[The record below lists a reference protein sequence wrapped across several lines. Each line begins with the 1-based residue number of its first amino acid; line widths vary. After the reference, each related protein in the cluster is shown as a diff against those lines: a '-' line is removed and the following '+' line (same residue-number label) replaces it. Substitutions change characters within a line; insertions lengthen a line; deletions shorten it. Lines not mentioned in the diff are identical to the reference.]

1 MRKQIIFIVA
11 IIASLMSSTMLSA
24 TDMPY
29 SATRNH
35 IIIALDES
43 GTDWRSTE
51 ANVREGLK
59 NFLFNNNGNPLLGE
73 DDYISV
79 VGVKADCSAKMWDDF
94 VYVKTDKNQRLAYI
108 NDNSYVN
115 EVLSDSRK
123 WSDLAKTQ
131 RNYDSSYSLVSIAKP
146 YILARLGAEM
156 NKAWVERTFILLVTD
171 HRYNGGDFYNEL
183 QYFLGSEPYMRKH
196 IGLFDALELC
206 YDVEKEFCIEYVDV
220 CEWRPYNGGIY
231 HNVELFEVCPNQDYL
246 TLPAVIDFSP
256 YVTAERRKGRKY
268 EIQMDFSHSNEH
280 FEVDNLSIYLCSDRG
295 DEICLASVDNLNT
308 YELSHTYRKKDKF
321 SKLRL
326 EATLR
331 LKDGVYDA
339 TLLSPEIFPGLIHT
353 LDIKQ
358 EKDAKILF
366 GLARLPDCLWF
377 PGIKN
382 QYVAAIVTSFIILI
396 LAIAAFV
403 IYIMKTRTYIPR
415 KDELKIEFYD

>member
-1 MRKQIIFIVA
+1 MRKKIIYIVA
-11 IIASLMSSTMLSA
+11 IIDSLLSFTMLSA

-108 NDNSYVN
+108 NDISYVN

-183 QYFLGSEPYMRKH
+183 QYFLGKEEYMRKH
-196 IGLFDALELC
+196 IGLFDALNLC
-206 YDVEKEFCIEYVDV
+206 YDVEREFCIEYVDV

-231 HNVELFEVCPNQDYL
+231 HNVELFEVSPNQDYL
-246 TLPAVIDFSP
+246 TLPAVVDYSP

-268 EIQMDFSHSNEH
+268 EIQMNFDHSNEH
-280 FEVDNLSIYLCSDRG
+280 FEIDNLTIYLCSEDG
-295 DEICLASVDNLNT
+295 KEVCLSKVDNLDT
-308 YELSHTYRKKDKF
+308 YELNYAYKNKEKITKIK
-321 SKLRL
+321 L

-331 LKDGVYDA
+331 LKDGIYDA
-339 TLLSPEIFPGLIHT
+339 TLLSPEMYPGLIQT
-353 LDIKQ
+353 IEIRK

-366 GLARLPDCLWF
+366 GLARLPDWLWL
-377 PGIKN
+377 PGIKD
-382 QYVAAIVTSFIILI
+382 QYVAAIVTSFLI
-396 LAIAAFV
+396 LFIVILALV
-403 IYIMKTRTYIPR
+403 IYILKTRTYIPR
-415 KDELKIEFYD
+415 KDELSIEFYD